1 MKLLQNPI
9 VVGVLAAVAIGA
21 VTWSSLSGK
30 SRRSKSIRPSPTVA
44 ATPAAPATAPQ
55 PSAAVA
61 MTNLVPIDVSYA
73 RVHELEWIQSPH
85 RDPFGIKQT
94 VQRAEGAP
102 VLSAVL
108 NGIWRQGSSYL
119 AVVNQRV
126 VQEGDSVGEFIVHRI
141 EFDRVLFRGP
151 SGVEELQF
159 KPHRGEV
166 PQAKPDFARNPL
178 HNH

>member
-9 VVGVLAAVAIGA
+9 VVGLLAAAAIGA

-44 ATPAAPATAPQ
+44 AAPTAPTAAPP
-55 PSAAVA
+55 PPAVVI
-61 MTNLVPIDVSYA
+61 TNLVPIDKTYA
-73 RVHELEWIQSPH
+73 RLREPEWIQSPR
-85 RDPFGIKQT
+85 RDPFGLKQT
-94 VQRAEGAP
+94 VQRPEGAP

-108 NGIWRQGSSYL
+108 NGIWRQGTSYL

-166 PQAKPDFARNPL
+166 PQARPDFARNPL